1 MATEIIQLLVI
12 LVIEQVV
19 YLVEVYLGQFQNPEV
34 IVYENQKILLAHTI
48 QNAQVHQQKI

>member
-34 IVYENQKILLAHTI
+34 IAYENQKILLDRTT
-48 QNAQVHQQKI
+48 QNALVHQQKI

>member
-34 IVYENQKILLAHTI
+34 IAYENQKILLAHTT
-48 QNAQVHQQKI
+48 QNALAHQQKI